1 MKKIQVYFILAS
13 LLSAC
18 SLTLPDLNDMF
29 GQVEVQ
35 ITTPQPIHPTQTI
48 YPEPSETPVMSTQ
61 TFTPTPT
68 KLGGVEATVTPF
80 FTVQVQSPV
89 PAISPTPTSLGEGF
103 DTVEISGNAIYWGVC
118 KPGEVK
124 ITAYV
129 TKPKQVVSVV
139 IFVHLVDTT
148 SDNSTPWSTGDVMN
162 KGSSGKYSYVINAD
176 VIDEHRNYSKAWVV
190 YQLGATGAK
199 AKIVG
204 RTPVYLQNLTLAPCP

>member
-89 PAISPTPTSLGEGF
+89 PAISPTPT
-103 DTVEISGNAIYWGVC
+103 
-118 KPGEVK
+118 
-124 ITAYV
+124 
-129 TKPKQVVSVV
+129 
-139 IFVHLVDTT
+139 
-148 SDNSTPWSTGDVMN
+148 
-162 KGSSGKYSYVINAD
+162 
-176 VIDEHRNYSKAWVV
+176 
-190 YQLGATGAK
+190 
-199 AKIVG
+199 
-204 RTPVYLQNLTLAPCP
+204 